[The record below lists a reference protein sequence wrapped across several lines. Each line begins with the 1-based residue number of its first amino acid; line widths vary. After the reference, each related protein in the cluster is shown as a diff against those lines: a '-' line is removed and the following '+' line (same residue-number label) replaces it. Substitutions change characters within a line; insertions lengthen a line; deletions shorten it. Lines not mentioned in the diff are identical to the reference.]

1 MKILFQGI
9 QGICC
14 LSRPYFSF
22 DPAHCLFWNPYKPHK
37 IPRTAASAISLPSS
51 NHTQIHFNLICA
63 SEGGMKNSQ
72 GITNEFM
79 VKLSYQPGHFE
90 HFLLLVRARL
100 PSPSPPSQNFIS
112 WPIFWTDFVASVF
125 SYSIHSYIH
134 LGYLLFCKLYC
145 LMPGNGRGAR
155 GVSIPQLRGKQ
166 KLSFVWFLF
175 WEKKN
180 WKKICIHYG
189 FWLNFN

>member
-1 MKILFQGI
+1 
-9 QGICC
+9 
-14 LSRPYFSF
+14 
-22 DPAHCLFWNPYKPHK
+22 
-37 IPRTAASAISLPSS
+37 
-51 NHTQIHFNLICA
+51 
-63 SEGGMKNSQ
+63 MKNSQ

-155 GVSIPQLRGKQ
+155 GVSIPPKGKAKTFFRLISFLGKK
-166 KLSFVWFLF
+166 KLKENLHTLWFLA
-175 WEKKN
+175 
-180 WKKICIHYG
+180 
-189 FWLNFN
+189 

>member
-51 NHTQIHFNLICA
+51 NQPHTNSFQLDLCQRGRHEELPRNNQRIYGETLVSTRAFWA
-63 SEGGMKNSQ
+63 FPSSSQ
-72 GITNEFM
+72 GTSAIAIAAFAE
-79 VKLSYQPGHFE
+79 L
-90 HFLLLVRARL
+90 HFLANLLDR
-100 PSPSPPSQNFIS
+100 FCC
-112 WPIFWTDFVASVF
+112 F

-155 GVSIPQLRGKQ
+155 GVSIPPKGKA
-166 KLSFVWFLF
+166 KTFFRLISFLG
-175 WEKKN
+175 KKN

>member
-1 MKILFQGI
+1 
-9 QGICC
+9 
-14 LSRPYFSF
+14 
-22 DPAHCLFWNPYKPHK
+22 
-37 IPRTAASAISLPSS
+37 
-51 NHTQIHFNLICA
+51 
-63 SEGGMKNSQ
+63 MKNSQ

-155 GVSIPQLRGKQ
+155 GVSIPQHPPPPGESKNF
-166 KLSFVWFLF
+166 LSFDFF
-175 WEKKN
+175 SG
-180 WKKICIHYG
+180 KKIERKFAYIMVFG
-189 FWLNFN
+189 LSLTKLIRRI